1 MYNGRMLSL
10 QRYSLRPLIAA
21 LLLLVGGL
29 VLWQPVA
36 TPANAQGQ
44 TRLVLAFY
52 YAWYSPDSFGPD
64 RTPFQPP
71 SPYFSADAATIQR
84 HVSEARAAGID
95 GFVQSW
101 YGPTTENNQTEGNF
115 RTLLDIA
122 GANGFKAAVDFETG
136 GPLFHSNDDRK
147 NALAALLSDHVNHP
161 AYLRVDGKPVIFFWA
176 NSWLSPAE
184 WADIRA
190 AVDPDRNSIWIAE
203 GGSTAYLDTFDGL
216 HLYNTAWSA
225 DPAGTA
231 ASWAANT
238 KAATGTYGNYK
249 YWVATASPGWDD
261 RLLSRGDATVY
272 RDRAGGAYYQA
283 SFAGAAASAP
293 DMVIIT
299 SYNEW
304 PEGSQ
309 IEPSVEYGNLYL
321 DLTAQMSS
329 VFKSG
334 SVPAAPAVPSPAPPT
349 NTPDSILEPTEPPAG
364 GDNIGAPAASPTPE
378 SNVGQPQTVE
388 TATAPAAQPMATSFV
403 SPTPQSDGQIIYTV
417 AEGDTL
423 IAIAGRFGL
432 DLADLLAL
440 NGLEQNAI
448 INVGRPLLLGYGSLA
463 DGSTA
468 LPGFPRARLLPN
480 GATVHTV
487 AEGETL
493 SGIATSYE
501 VTVEELYELNEN
513 LQPGGFLQINQE
525 IVIDRRPQAIVTG
538 ASSDSASPEPTASP
552 LPSPTE
558 LQATATP
565 TETSLPRQAGVAS
578 MAPTSAVASPTT
590 SAAASTIQLGPGVR
604 QASVSTAVDSLPEND
619 PAEDVPPSLPIRLG
633 LPILLAAVGILAL
646 AGAIWLY
653 RGGHRAGRRL

>member
-1 MYNGRMLSL
+1 MYSL
-10 QRYSLRPLIAA
+10 NRYSLRPSSVA
-21 LLLLVGGL
+21 LLLLL
-29 VLWQPVA
+29 SSLILWQPA
-36 TPANAQGQ
+36 ANPANAQGQ

-52 YAWYSPDSFGPD
+52 YAWYSPDSFGPG

-71 SPYFSADAATIQR
+71 SPYFSADAGTIQR

-101 YGPTTENNQTEGNF
+101 YGPMTENNQTEGNF
-115 RTLLDIA
+115 RALLDVA
-122 GANGFKAAVDFETG
+122 AANGFKAAVDFETG
-136 GPLFHSNDDRK
+136 GPFFHSNDDRK

-190 AVDPDRNSIWIAE
+190 AVDPNRNSIWIAE

-231 ASWAANT
+231 ASWGANT
-238 KAATGTYGNYK
+238 RAATGTYGNYK

-261 RLLSRGDATVY
+261 RLLGRGDATVH

-293 DMVIIT
+293 DMLIIT

-309 IEPSVEYGNLYL
+309 LEPSVEYGNLYL

-329 VFKSG
+329 TFKSG
-334 SVPAAPAVPSPAPPT
+334 SVPAAPDVPSPAPPT
-349 NTPDSILEPTEPPAG
+349 NTPE
-364 GDNIGAPAASPTPE
+364 PTPE
-378 SNVGQPQTVE
+378 PNAGGGTPIASPSPTSAGNTGPSQNTE
-388 TATAPAAQPMATSFV
+388 TASPIPPPATEALPSAQPTATPLV

-423 IAIAGRFGL
+423 IAIADRFGL
-432 DLADLLAL
+432 DLPDLLAL
-440 NGLEQNAI
+440 NGLDQNAI
-448 INVGRPLLLGYGSLA
+448 INVGRLLLLGYGGLA

-468 LPGFPRARLLPN
+468 LPGFPRARLLPD

-487 AEGETL
+487 AAGETL
-493 SGIATSYE
+493 SGIAASYE
-501 VTVEELYELNEN
+501 ITIEELYELNEN
-513 LQPGGFLQINQE
+513 LQPDGFLQINQE
-525 IVIDRRPQAIVTG
+525 IVIDRRPQTIVTG
-538 ASSDSASPEPTASP
+538 ASSDSPSPEPTAT
-552 LPSPTE
+552 PSSAPTTVPE
-558 LQATATP
+558 TATATASFHP
-565 TETSLPRQAGVAS
+565 SPETDVVPAAVI
-578 MAPTSAVASPTT
+578 SATISPTQPD
-590 SAAASTIQLGPGVR
+590 SDVR
-604 QASVSTAVDSLPEND
+604 QALVNTTITADRPPDGDPPEDNPQD
-619 PAEDVPPSLPIRLG
+619 DTSSLPIRLG
-633 LPILLAAVGILAL
+633 LPILLAAVGIFAL
-646 AGAIWLY
+646 AGALWLY
-653 RGGHRAGRRL
+653 RGGGRL